1 MTPVFA
7 LLGATALYLTFAWLA
22 SAIVASYLSE
32 RKGYGQRLGLAAG
45 LLLTVL
51 GPIIMLLLPPKCD
64 LCLAVLTLFMFGNQL
79 INSFEHYQQ
88 CFSVIL
94 GQSSLSQEKE
104 I

>member
-45 LLLTVL
+45 LLLTVI
-51 GPIIMLLLPPKCD
+51 GPILMLLLPPKTGSTWKR
-64 LCLAVLTLFMFGNQL
+64 LGPFGTTPKRT
-79 INSFEHYQQ
+79 
-88 CFSVIL
+88 V
-94 GQSSLSQEKE
+94 
-104 I
+104 

>member
-22 SAIVASYLSE
+22 SAIAASYLSE

-51 GPIIMLLLPPKCD
+51 GPILMLLLPPKAGSTWKR
-64 LCLAVLTLFMFGNQL
+64 LGPFGTTP
-79 INSFEHYQQ
+79 
-88 CFSVIL
+88 
-94 GQSSLSQEKE
+94 KRTA
-104 I
+104 